1 MTHEDQFKQLERKI
15 HDLMDRTE
23 CGGMTV
29 HPPYKNYQ
37 ASTSREI
44 PLVMLSAD
52 VPIDIFRE

>member
-1 MTHEDQFKQLERKI
+1 
-15 HDLMDRTE
+15 
-23 CGGMTV
+23 MTV

-52 VPIDIFRE
+52 VPIDIFKE